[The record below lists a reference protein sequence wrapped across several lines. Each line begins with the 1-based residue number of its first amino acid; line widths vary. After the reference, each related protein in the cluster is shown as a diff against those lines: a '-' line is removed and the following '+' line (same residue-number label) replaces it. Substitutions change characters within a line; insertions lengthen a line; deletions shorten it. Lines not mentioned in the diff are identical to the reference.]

1 MRGEAQVTAW
11 HTQCTEMFRALANT
25 ALKEQSMSNPE
36 KPYVIVVGVDY
47 SEASDLALEQAFEM
61 AAGRANA
68 EVHIVNVV
76 RLYGNQALVDA
87 AAAPGFSA
95 VSLADANTQLIAYVE
110 RRQQAYRADKAQAGR
125 TALLRVVSHLRL
137 EAPAEEIAQT
147 AADLEADLVVV
158 GTHGRRGISRLLLG
172 SVAEAVVRLA
182 PCPVFVVRAKTL
194 PAEATKIEPPCAR
207 CVQTR
212 VETGGKEFWCEQHR
226 AHHGQRHTYHQLDRV
241 GAETEMPLTY
251 HH

>member
-1 MRGEAQVTAW
+1 MRGKVRVPVW
-11 HTQCTEMFRALANT
+11 HTQCTELFRALANPV
-25 ALKEQSMSNPE
+25 LKEESVSNLE

-95 VSLADANTQLIAYVE
+95 VSLADANAQLIAYVE
-110 RRQQAYRADKAQAGR
+110 RRQQAYRAGKAQPGR
-125 TALLRVVSHLRL
+125 TALRLVSHLRL

-158 GTHGRRGISRLLLG
+158 GTHGRRGVSRLLLG

-226 AHHGQRHTYHQLDRV
+226 AHHGQRHTYHQVDRI